1 MPASTKVKPM
11 YKLYYSPGACS
22 MAIHVVLTETGA
34 PFQLE
39 RTPTSEGK
47 TRTPEFLKLNPRGQ
61 VPVLEEDG
69 RVMRE
74 GAAMLIYLCDK
85 HNSPLLPREGVA
97 RAEALEWLMFCN
109 ATLHPAYSKV
119 FWLLAK
125 AGEAA
130 GKEQLLKMSFDHINK
145 LWSEVEDR
153 LATRAYLCGEQPTA
167 GDILLTVIGNWLA
180 GNASI
185 NIGPKTRALFG
196 RIVKRPSYQK
206 ALAEERIEY
215 KMAS

>member
-1 MPASTKVKPM
+1 M

-22 MAIHVVLTETGA
+22 MAIHVVLNEIGA
-34 PFQLE
+34 PLQLE

-47 TRTPEFLKLNPRGQ
+47 TRTPEFLKLNPRAQ

-74 GAAMLIYLCDK
+74 GGAMLVYLCDK
-85 HNSPLLPREGVA
+85 HNSPLLPREGAA

-109 ATLHPAYSKV
+109 ASLHPAYSRF
-119 FWLLAK
+119 FWLMYK
-125 AGEAA
+125 VGEVA
-130 GKEQLLKMSFDHINK
+130 GKEQLLKLTFDQINK
-145 LWSEVEDR
+145 LWNEVEER
-153 LATRAYLCGEQPTA
+153 LATRSYLCGEQPTA

-180 GNASI
+180 ENSSVH
-185 NIGPKTRALFG
+185 IGPKTRALFG
-196 RIVKRPSYQK
+196 RIVKRPAYQK
-206 ALAEERIEY
+206 ALAEERVEY